1 MNAFAFRSSIAAALL
16 LFGVGCAIPRNHSS
30 FDVRAGGQAD
40 AAVFL
45 SSNELLAAG
54 LVSESI
60 TYGSKGRLFDA
71 EARLRKALAV
81 DPENER
87 ILFNLAVVIGQA
99 GQYEE
104 AIAILDSLRR
114 TQGDKPNL
122 LLALADIR
130 NTQGDR
136 RQARSLLKDA
146 FGIYANVGNTAQAA
160 LVARSISN
168 LAFAEGL
175 EQEAL
180 CYSFEALTL
189 APNSG
194 QLGAHAS
201 LLNGINAFLAVDTTL
216 STRIAKAPALGASV
230 AVHYAWSLAKFGLGD
245 YTGALKE
252 IEKAQDFAAENPELA
267 GEVNVV
273 WWLLKRRE
281 GAASSIDDSTADR
294 LESMYP
300 DVTRLRD
307 KPSYSLLRWP
317 VALRQMLEAAT

>member
-1 MNAFAFRSSIAAALL
+1 MNAFAFRSSIGAALL

-30 FDVRAGGQAD
+30 FDVRAGGDPD

-60 TYGSKGRLFDA
+60 TYGTKGRLFDA
-71 EARLRKALAV
+71 ELRLRKALAV
-81 DPENER
+81 DPQNQR
-87 ILFNLAVVIGQA
+87 ISFNLAVVIGQA

-114 TQGDKPNL
+114 TQGDKPYL

-130 NTQGDR
+130 NAQGDR
-136 RQARSLLKDA
+136 RQARGLLKEA
-146 FGIYANVGNTAQAA
+146 FGIYANVGNDAQAA

-189 APNSG
+189 APNTV

-201 LLNGINAFLAVDTTL
+201 LLNGMNAFVATDRTL
-216 STRIAKAPALGASV
+216 SARLSKAPALGASV
-230 AVHYAWSLAKFGLGD
+230 AVHYAWSLAKVGLGD
-245 YTGALKE
+245 YAGALKE

-267 GEVNVV
+267 GEVNVI
-273 WWLLKRRE
+273 WWLLKSHE
-281 GAASSIDDSTADR
+281 GATTAVDESTAQK
-294 LESMYP
+294 LQLMYP
-300 DVTRLRD
+300 DVTRIRE
-307 KPSYSLLRWP
+307 KPPYSLLKWP
-317 VALRQMLEAAT
+317 VALRQMLEAA